1 MYLNNIFSK
10 SIYSTKLTVNVT
22 FQFIYVTGLHCYNKQ
37 YIVSGDQYY
46 VPDSKLSASSV
57 NSPGLD
63 VMYSRLTNEQALSGS
78 WTAGV
83 HQDDQ
88 FIQVNFIFYLSFD
101 LVCGEV
107 SFIYRR
113 SRKCMFNVE
122 PYKLC

>member
-1 MYLNNIFSK
+1 MKMYLNNIIQK
-10 SIYSTKLTVNVT
+10 SIYSTKLTVYVT
-22 FQFIYVTGLHCYNKQ
+22 FQFICVTGLHCYNKQ
-37 YIVSGDQYY
+37 YIVSGDTYY

-88 FIQVNFIFYLSFD
+88 FIQVIVIFLSFFRP
-101 LVCGEV
+101 
-107 SFIYRR
+107 S
-113 SRKCMFNVE
+113 MW
-122 PYKLC
+122 